1 MTIYDGIDKVDA
13 SSIKDFANVVYMH
26 GETNV
31 TASKAD
37 YFTIGE
43 DGNRRLIVQK
53 PVIAEISDQTY
64 TGNAITLELKVTI
77 GSLILTKGTDYGYSY
92 IDNTNVGT
100 NAKVAITFKG
110 DYASLGTAEKTFT
123 INPAV
128 VFNANGHGTAPDTQP
143 LNIGDKVSRP
153 NDLTA
158 EGYTFGG
165 WFTNSDCTEAYNFD
179 TAITGG
185 LALYAKWT
193 AITYGITYDLDG
205 GILPENVSNPASY
218 TIET

>member
-92 IDNTNVGT
+92 IDNTNVG
-100 NAKVAITFKG
+100 NECESS
-110 DYASLGTAEKTFT
+110 DYFQGRLRFVRYSGKNFHHQSCCCVQCERTR
-123 INPAV
+123 NSP
-128 VFNANGHGTAPDTQP
+128 GYSAP
-143 LNIGDKVSRP
+143 KHWR
-153 NDLTA
+153 
-158 EGYTFGG
+158 
-165 WFTNSDCTEAYNFD
+165 
-179 TAITGG
+179 
-185 LALYAKWT
+185 
-193 AITYGITYDLDG
+193 
-205 GILPENVSNPASY
+205 
-218 TIET
+218 